1 MKPSWI
7 GETDDRK
14 GRGRGE
20 EGRGEGGRTLSLEDT
35 EDLVARHKADLGDAV
50 RVTKGDTDLG
60 WGEAFSSKLCDVLDD
75 VLRRCLEP

>member
-1 MKPSWI
+1 MGKQTI
-7 GETDDRK
+7 EKEGE
-14 GRGRGE
+14 GR
-20 EGRGEGGRTLSLEDT
+20 RGEGGRTLSLEDT
-35 EDLVARHKADLGDAV
+35 EDLVARHEADLGDAV